1 MNAEDSSNVQY
12 QKLQLEDSILK
23 EKYPMLHSLYIPFI
37 PNVMLTIL
45 HEIFKLSEQ
54 YPKTNIISIKH
65 FCGTDSTVI
74 SMPK

>member
-1 MNAEDSSNVQY
+1 MQIEDT
-12 QKLQLEDSILK
+12 ILK
-23 EKYPMLHSLYIPFI
+23 EKYPMLHSLYAPII
-37 PNVMLTIL
+37 TNVMLTIL
-45 HEIFKLSEQ
+45 HQIFKLSEQ